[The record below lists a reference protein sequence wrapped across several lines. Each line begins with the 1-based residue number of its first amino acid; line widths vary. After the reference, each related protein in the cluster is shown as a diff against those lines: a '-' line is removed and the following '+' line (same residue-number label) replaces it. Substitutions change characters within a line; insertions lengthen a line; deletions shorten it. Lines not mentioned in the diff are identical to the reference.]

1 MTTGGETGTSIHT
14 RSALFEG
21 VIRPGCEDAF
31 FDLVMCELMPVWQA
45 MPHALAVR
53 VLRTERAEAGAPAL
67 VLVQEIDYP
76 SLAAVTEAEA
86 SPVRARGAPV
96 MARLMT
102 LFDGTLRHVVYRR
115 LH

>member
-1 MTTGGETGTSIHT
+1 MHT

-21 VIRPGCEDAF
+21 SIRPGCEEAF
-31 FDLVMCELMPVWQA
+31 FDLVMAELMPVWQA
-45 MPHALAVR
+45 MPNALDMR
-53 VLRTERAEAGAPAL
+53 VLRMERREEGAPAL

-76 SLAAVTEAEA
+76 SLEAVTEAEA
-86 SPVRARGAPV
+86 SPVRARGAPI

-115 LH
+115 LA

>member
-1 MTTGGETGTSIHT
+1 MHT

-21 VIRPGCEDAF
+21 TIRPGCEEEF
-31 FDLVMCELMPVWQA
+31 VRVVMSELMPIWQA
-45 MPHALAVR
+45 MPNALAVR
-53 VLRTERAEAGAPAL
+53 VLRTERAEPGAPAL

-76 SLAAVTEAEA
+76 SLEAVAEAEA

-96 MARLMT
+96 VARLMT

-115 LH
+115 LA

>member
-1 MTTGGETGTSIHT
+1 MYT

-21 VIRPGCEDAF
+21 TIRPGCEEAF
-31 FDLVMCELMPVWQA
+31 YDLVMRDLMPVWQA
-45 MPHALAVR
+45 MPNAVAVR
-53 VLRTERAEAGAPAL
+53 VLRPERAEAGAPAL

-76 SLAAVTEAEA
+76 SLAAVDEAEA

-96 MARLMT
+96 MARLMR

-115 LH
+115 LA

>member
-1 MTTGGETGTSIHT
+1 MSIHT

-21 VIRPGCEDAF
+21 TIRPGCEEAF
-31 FDLVMCELMPVWQA
+31 YSLVMAELMPVWQA
-45 MPHALAVR
+45 MPNALAVR
-53 VLRTERAEAGAPAL
+53 VLRTERREDGAPAL

-76 SLAAVTEAEA
+76 SEEAVAEAEA

-96 MARLMT
+96 MDKLMT

-115 LH
+115 LA

>member
-1 MTTGGETGTSIHT
+1 MYT

-21 VIRPGCEDAF
+21 TIRPGCEEAF
-31 FDLVMCELMPVWQA
+31 YDLAMRELMPVWQA
-45 MPHALAVR
+45 MPNALAVR

-76 SLAAVTEAEA
+76 TWAAVEEAEA

-96 MARLMT
+96 VEKLMA

-115 LH
+115 LA

>member
-1 MTTGGETGTSIHT
+1 MAIHT

-21 VIRPGCEDAF
+21 KIRPGCEEAF
-31 FDLVMCELMPVWQA
+31 YDLVMAELMPIWQA
-45 MPHALAVR
+45 MPGAMAVR
-53 VLRTERAEAGAPAL
+53 VLRMERREDGAPAL

-76 SLAAVTEAEA
+76 SADAVAEAEV

-96 MARLMT
+96 MAKLMT

-115 LH
+115 LA